1 VATRKASG
9 SCLNAVASTL
19 PGMLVGAADLTGN
32 TGTMLD
38 DGQPQAADN
47 PGGRQIHFGIRE
59 HAMGAV
65 MNGMSKHG
73 GILPVG
79 GTFFVFSDYMRPA
92 VRLAALSSVK
102 VIYSWTHDSI
112 GLGEDGP
119 THQPV
124 EQLASLR
131 AMPGLRLIRPADANE
146 TAAAWRVAVE
156 SPGPTGLVLT
166 RPGVPVLVGP
176 AGHDGVRRGA
186 YVLVEEGDTGGEG
199 PDLVLIGTGSEVSL
213 CVEAA
218 RVLGLDGVQ
227 ARVVS
232 MPSWDL
238 FDEQSETYQEEVL
251 PSEVPTLAVE
261 AGATFG
267 WDRWADDA
275 LGLDR
280 FGASAPGEVAMAEL
294 GFTTDNVVARARQL
308 LSDLSPEN

>member
-1 VATRKASG
+1 
-9 SCLNAVASTL
+9 
-19 PGMLVGAADLTGN
+19 
-32 TGTMLD
+32 
-38 DGQPQAADN
+38 
-47 PGGRQIHFGIRE
+47 
-59 HAMGAV
+59 
-65 MNGMSKHG
+65 
-73 GILPVG
+73 
-79 GTFFVFSDYMRPA
+79 
-92 VRLAALSSVK
+92 
-102 VIYSWTHDSI
+102 
-112 GLGEDGP
+112 
-119 THQPV
+119 
-124 EQLASLR
+124 
-131 AMPGLRLIRPADANE
+131 
-146 TAAAWRVAVE
+146 
-156 SPGPTGLVLT
+156 
-166 RPGVPVLVGP
+166 
-176 AGHDGVRRGA
+176 
-186 YVLVEEGDTGGEG
+186 
-199 PDLVLIGTGSEVSL
+199 VLIGTGSEVSL